1 LVPQFLNEDIKLL
14 QTKNFIKI
22 MNINDDNVSKEKL
35 TRLRFQFLLFIPF
48 LYIALIVS
56 EVLIYNDEFNF
67 LYNYLFERH
76 ENIQKLS
83 YLSEFNLIVTVFKVL
98 VVSFIL
104 VVFFEFKDVIVDKLS
119 KFVLTKV
126 LKNEFKVHLYGQ
138 YNRVFFKNKKWQF
151 NESDYYWCIN
161 NSFQSGGRDLYTYIE
176 GVIKTKSGNSKNV
189 KIVSEDIL
197 IIDGSYYVKS
207 TADIYKKLPQ
217 NNKPNGFK
225 LLKRP
230 DYSVILFPLILL
242 AIFIVGSTRTSNMMT
257 NNFRGEYVYTNV
269 KDGNIESVDKSK
281 KIEFRNNEI
290 LLDKQIYKVDN
301 VTMQILDSNSEVVGS
316 YSKQGLLVFEGDS
329 QNVSYY
335 ILKPSQLFRN
345 VTTK

>member
-1 LVPQFLNEDIKLL
+1 MENLSLRRQRHMGIRDRINRGDLKYSFVSVSEQWEPSTKFWRYLFHSIFICVKYISMGVFFQVSLQSFFWKLTIPGTGLSINSFPLIGAMCFIISKILFDLSQLPPVYLIGYIAIPLFIFSLIGIENALLSWTFASIILSSLVPQFLNEDIKLL

-138 YNRVFFKNKKWQF
+138 YNRVFFIIKNG
-151 NESDYYWCIN
+151 S
-161 NSFQSGGRDLYTYIE
+161 SMS
-176 GVIKTKSGNSKNV
+176 
-189 KIVSEDIL
+189 L
-197 IIDGSYYVKS
+197 IIIGVL
-207 TADIYKKLPQ
+207 IIV
-217 NNKPNGFK
+217 FK
-225 LLKRP
+225 
-230 DYSVILFPLILL
+230 V
-242 AIFIVGSTRTSNMMT
+242 
-257 NNFRGEYVYTNV
+257 
-269 KDGNIESVDKSK
+269 
-281 KIEFRNNEI
+281 
-290 LLDKQIYKVDN
+290 
-301 VTMQILDSNSEVVGS
+301 VVGI
-316 YSKQGLLVFEGDS
+316 
-329 QNVSYY
+329 Y
-335 ILKPSQLFRN
+335 IHI
-345 VTTK
+345 